1 MKSVT
6 HNALSLGVTFYIAR
20 HAGFSF
26 PFSLLLA
33 VWLSFAVNWVI
44 DALGHGTR
52 GGRPVRTFI
61 THSVFLAPIWGG
73 VIGYTSFV
81 LANAAL
87 GLPSGWVLA
96 IFASL
101 LGVVIALSHLFL
113 DALTEGGVYWRL
125 HRVALARARH
135 NNPILNASFLLL
147 GLVLFVAPFL
157 GY

>member
-20 HAGFSF
+20 HAGFSLT
-26 PFSLLLA
+26 FSLILA
-33 VWLSFAVNWVI
+33 IWLSFAVNWVI

-61 THSVFLAPIWGG
+61 THSVLLAPVWGG
-73 VIGYTSFV
+73 MIGYTSIV

-87 GLPSGWVLA
+87 QLRSGWILA

-101 LGVVIALSHLFL
+101 LGALIALSHLFL

-125 HRVALARARH
+125 HKVALAHARH
-135 NNPILNASFLLL
+135 NNPVLNAGFLLL
-147 GLVLFVAPFL
+147 GLALLAAPFL